1 MRPDPDSRTRVYSVA
16 ELTRLIRSALEGQF
30 RSVAVEGEVSNVR
43 LPGSG
48 HCYFTIKDEAA
59 QIRAVIWRSDLRALT
74 VPPRDGLKVRA
85 WGDLTVYERDGS
97 YQVVVR
103 RLEESG
109 KGSLQAAF
117 EALKRKLEAEGL
129 FDAAR
134 KRPLPLLPRHIGIVT
149 SPTGAAIRD
158 ILNILTRRFPNL
170 HVVLA
175 PARVQGEGAA
185 AEIAAGIDLL
195 NARGGIDAIIVGRGG
210 GSLEDLWC
218 FNEEVVARA
227 VVRSAI
233 PVISAV
239 GHETDFTICDFVA
252 DLRAP
257 TPSAAAELVVG
268 RKEEFEATVA
278 HAAKAMARALRQAWQ
293 EARHR
298 FVAAAGSYVF
308 REPGNA
314 ARVYRQ
320 RIDRLAQQSRN
331 LLERGL
337 RETQQRA
344 DDLGLRLQHA
354 IRLRVTSR
362 AERLHGLERQV
373 AAYNPLAVLERGY
386 SIARRADGRIVRATG
401 DVKVGDT
408 VTTRLARGEFTSEV
422 KHTHDAQED

>member
-1 MRPDPDSRTRVYSVA
+1 MRPAPDNRTRVFSVT
-16 ELTRLIRSALEGQF
+16 ELTRLIRGAIEGQF

-48 HCYFTIKDEAA
+48 HCYFTIKDAGA
-59 QIRAVIWRSDLRALT
+59 QIRAVIWRSGVRALAMT
-74 VPPRDGLKVRA
+74 PRDGLKVRA

-97 YQVVVR
+97 YQIVVR
-103 RLEESG
+103 RLEEAG

-117 EALKRKLEAEGL
+117 EALKRKLDAEGL

-278 HAAKAMARALRQAWQ
+278 HSAKAMTRALRQAWQ

-298 FVAAAGSYVF
+298 FAAAAGSYVF

-320 RIDRLAQQSRN
+320 RIDRLAQQSRH

-354 IRLRVTSR
+354 VRLRVTTR
-362 AERLHGLERQV
+362 AERLRGLERQV
-373 AAYNPLAVLERGY
+373 AAYNPLAVLDRGY
-386 SIARRADGRIVRATG
+386 SIARRADGRIVRSAG
-401 DVKVGDT
+401 DVKSGDT

-422 KHTHDAQED
+422 KETHDPQED

>member
-1 MRPDPDSRTRVYSVA
+1 MRPAPDSQTRVYSVG
-16 ELTRLIRSALEGQF
+16 ELTRLIRGVIEREF
-30 RSVAVEGEVSNVR
+30 RSVCVEGELSNVR
-43 LPGSG
+43 RPASG
-48 HCYFTIKDEAA
+48 HCYFTLKDEAA
-59 QIRAVIWRSDLRALT
+59 QMRAVVWRSDMRALP
-74 VPPRDGLKVRA
+74 VAPRDGLKVRI

-97 YQVVVR
+97 YQIVVR
-103 RLEESG
+103 RLEEGG

-129 FDAAR
+129 FDPAR
-134 KRPLPLLPRHIGIVT
+134 KRPLPRLPQHIGIVT

-158 ILNILTRRFPNL
+158 MLTVLTRRFPNL

-185 AEIAAGIDLL
+185 EEVAAAIDLL
-195 NARGGIDAIIVGRGG
+195 NARGGIDVIIAGRGG

-227 VVRSAI
+227 VARSAI

-239 GHETDFTICDFVA
+239 GHETDFSICDFVA

-257 TPSAAAELVVG
+257 TPSAAAEVVVG
-268 RKEEFEATVA
+268 RKEEFEASLA
-278 HAAKAMARALRQAWQ
+278 HASRAMTRSLRQAWL

-298 FVAAAGSYVF
+298 FATAAGSYVF

-314 ARVYRQ
+314 ALVYRQ
-320 RIDRLAQQSRN
+320 RIDRLAMQSRH

-344 DDLGLRLQHA
+344 DDLTLRLQHA
-354 IRLRVTSR
+354 VRLRTTLR
-362 AERLHGLERQV
+362 GERLRGLERQL
-373 AAYNPLAVLERGY
+373 AAYNPLAVLQRGY
-386 SIARRADGRIVRATG
+386 SIARGRGGRIIRTSA
-401 DVKVGDT
+401 DVSVGDT

-422 KHTHDAQED
+422 TGVP